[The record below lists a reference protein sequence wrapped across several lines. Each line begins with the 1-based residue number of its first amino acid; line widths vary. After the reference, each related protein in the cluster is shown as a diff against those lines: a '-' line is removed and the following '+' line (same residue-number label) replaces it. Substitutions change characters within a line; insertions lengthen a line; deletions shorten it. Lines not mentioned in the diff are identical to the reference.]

1 MKTIRQHL
9 SELPYPINEMA
20 LKEVTTKSKRKY
32 KNLDDALMIAF
43 RWSNSELGIDFWWGI
58 EDNLIHLDR

>member
-1 MKTIRQHL
+1 
-9 SELPYPINEMA
+9 MA